1 MKHYQLKS
9 KQMKQRFSI
18 AFVALVVGFIAS
30 FPNEGF
36 SQGKTK
42 EETLALY
49 PQPVSGIFAAS
60 CVGCHSDQSEGKAKE
75 FLNFSSWDK
84 LTLKDQKKASKGIS
98 KMVRKGMMPPPES
111 VEKYP
116 EEALTPEHKQTIQ
129 DWALAVKKGK

>member
-1 MKHYQLKS
+1 MKH
-9 KQMKQRFSI
+9 FFPI
-18 AFVALVVGFIAS
+18 ACVALFVGLNTIVPS
-30 FPNEGF
+30 EGF
-36 SQGKTK
+36 CQGKTK

-49 PQPVSGIFAAS
+49 PQAVSGVFANS
-60 CVGCHSDQSEGKAKE
+60 CVGCHNDASSGKAKE

-84 LTLKDQKKASKGIS
+84 LTLKEQKKTSKEIV
-98 KMVRKGMMPPPES
+98 KMVKKGMMPPPES